1 MDRLEALKCIYERSD
16 DKIIVC
22 DKKLFIIWKNKT
34 ERPERLNIE
43 NMKVARN
50 TCITLPIAEVTVCRY
65 DVDGLHLTMRIT
77 PIFNEGFTEYYLI
90 QCFDELEMDRMAMQS
105 MLKDRIRN
113 DLECVRFETGSM
125 LNMLNH
131 KQEEQSGLSYEEYLA
146 LDKRMRGRL
155 INILSSTSNYEEV
168 SIYLGENVK
177 SEYLFMSAV
186 LDDLA
191 DRIKIRAERQGYDFS
206 CEVRSMVHILMN
218 RSRFE
223 AAVSNLLVNAFMY
236 NHKPKKK
243 CVIELSAN
251 SENVV
256 LTVTDNGDG
265 ISEDKLALLQKPFD
279 YYSDED
285 LNESLG
291 LTVARLYCMH
301 FGGTLEIESELGIY
315 TKVKMIFRSPD
326 KGIGRDFRQY
336 LPPINSSLDSTG
348 CILGK
353 CFGYFE
359 DNDNEI

>member
-1 MDRLEALKCIYERSD
+1 MDILEALKTIYAKAE

-22 DKKLFIIWKNKT
+22 DKKLFIVWKNK
-34 ERPERLNIE
+34 EDLPERLTIE
-43 NMKVARN
+43 DMKIARN
-50 TCITLPIAEVTVCRY
+50 VCITLPIAEVTVCRY
-65 DVDGLHLTMRIT
+65 DADSLHYTLRIT

-90 QCFDELEMDRMAMQS
+90 QCFDELETSRMAMQS

-113 DLECVRFETGSM
+113 DLECVRFETGAM
-125 LNMLNH
+125 LNMLNN
-131 KQEEQSGLSYEEYLA
+131 KLVEARER
-146 LDKRMRGRL
+146 LDTDHIEFDGKMRGRI

-168 SIYLGENVK
+168 SIYLGENIR
-177 SEYLFMSAV
+177 SEYMFMSAV

-191 DRIKIRAERQGYDFS
+191 KRIAVRAEQAGYEFR
-206 CEVRSMVHILMN
+206 CEIRSMVHVLMN
-218 RSRFE
+218 RPRFE
-223 AAVSNLLVNAFMY
+223 AAVSNLVSNAFMY
-236 NHKPKKK
+236 NKKPEKK

-251 SENVV
+251 NENVV
-256 LTVTDNGDG
+256 LSVTDNGDG
-265 ISEDKLALLQKPFD
+265 IDEHKLALLQKPFD

-301 FGGTLEIESELGIY
+301 FGGELVIETEVGKY
-315 TKVKMIFRSPD
+315 TKVKMIFKAPD
-326 KGIGRDFRQY
+326 KGVGRDFKQY

-359 DNDNEI
+359 DN